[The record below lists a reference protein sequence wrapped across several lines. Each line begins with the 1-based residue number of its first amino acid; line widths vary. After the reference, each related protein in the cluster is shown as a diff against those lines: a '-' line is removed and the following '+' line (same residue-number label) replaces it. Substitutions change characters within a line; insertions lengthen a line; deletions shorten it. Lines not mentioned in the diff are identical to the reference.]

1 MIISVAL
8 LIIPVYRITLFFFFA
23 DQKSNRV
30 LTLGLPAVFKETEH
44 NLDWNCWHIKSFF
57 YHTLNML

>member
-1 MIISVAL
+1 MIISIAL
-8 LIIPVYRITLFFFFA
+8 LIITVYIITLFSP

-30 LTLGLPAVFKETEH
+30 LTLGLPAVFKETKH

-57 YHTLNML
+57 FFNHTLNML